1 MQVQRSHPSEENGAN
16 LVVLESCTSC
26 ACSASRNVVP
36 LTRLTPSPFPAS
48 SLASHIAQPR

>member
-16 LVVLESCTSC
+16 VVVLESCTSC